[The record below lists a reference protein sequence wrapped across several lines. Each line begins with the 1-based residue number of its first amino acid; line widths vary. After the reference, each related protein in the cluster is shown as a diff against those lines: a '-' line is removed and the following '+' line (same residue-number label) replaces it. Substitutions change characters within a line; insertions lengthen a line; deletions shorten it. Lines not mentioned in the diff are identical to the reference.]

1 MSNRNFEGYDG
12 MDWMFLGPWCLGT
25 FFGPVHVY
33 WTWPYFFWTWGEE
46 NCGRRACV
54 FSGPCGDIFFDLVFV
69 LDLGEF
75 LSTAK
80 LIVFEPGFFFSRMR
94 VAKGVRFTSGVWAG
108 G

>member
-1 MSNRNFEGYDG
+1 MVWTGCFLDLGALALFLDLY
-12 MDWMFLGPWCLGT
+12 MFIGPARI
-25 FFGPVHVY
+25 FFG
-33 WTWPYFFWTWGEE
+33 TWGEE

-94 VAKGVRFTSGVWAG
+94 VAKGACFTSGVWAG

>member
-1 MSNRNFEGYDG
+1 MVWTGCFLDLGALALFLDLY
-12 MDWMFLGPWCLGT
+12 MFIGPGRI
-25 FFGPVHVY
+25 
-33 WTWPYFFWTWGEE
+33 FFWTWGEE